1 MSNYRFMKILLGIDK
16 IYGGGGIGSCA
27 RDFIKIFSKEHQIA
41 VVASDV
47 PTDMLGWSQKTGDFS
62 IKSSKTFLKKID
74 EFQPDLIIN
83 NSYSNLAIIAPFL
96 KQKYKIISICHSAE
110 NTINE
115 IDSLF
120 NFKALNATIALSHIM
135 KNNIL
140 ERFSHNSTNPKISVI
155 YNTLPRGENLIE
167 HENNAIVF
175 PGKCDVAK
183 APSRVIKILKMLLKT
198 NLDFKFYWIGDTEIP
213 VSRILGSKAV
223 KDYFNDSRVVFCG
236 RLPREEA
243 IKRIQQSSIFL
254 LPSYFEGCP
263 VTLIEGIANGVV
275 PIVSDDPHA
284 SMEIVQNEETGFVI
298 KRDNIKGYA
307 ETIILLLKNSEKLR
321 QLSQNI
327 YNDFDSKF
335 SKEQW
340 VLKMNQTFKLAQNEN
355 SIRKNW
361 NNIDYCLNVFK
372 YKILRLKCRYLLM
385 FRSIRERFRIL
396 KALNESK

>member
-1 MSNYRFMKILLGIDK
+1 MKILLGIDK
-16 IYGGGGIGSCA
+16 IYGGGGIGSYA

-47 PTDMLGWSQKTGDFS
+47 PVDMLGWSQKTGDLS

-83 NSYSNLAIIAPFL
+83 NSYSNLAIIAPYL
-96 KQKYKIISICHSAE
+96 KPKYKIISICHSAE

-120 NFKALNATIALSHIM
+120 NFNALNATIALSHIM

-140 ERFSHNSTNPKISVI
+140 KRFSHNSTNPKISVI
-155 YNTLPRGENLIE
+155 YNTLPRGEILIE
-167 HENNAIVF
+167 HESNSIVF

-183 APSRVIKILKMLLKT
+183 APSRVVKILKMLLKT
-198 NLDFKFYWIGDTEIP
+198 NLNFKFYWIGDTEIP
-213 VSRILGSKAV
+213 VSRILDSKSV
-223 KDYFNDSRVVFCG
+223 KTYFNDPRVVFYG
-236 RLPREEA
+236 RLPREES
-243 IKRIQQSSIFL
+243 IRRIQRSSIFL

-284 SMEIVQNEETGFVI
+284 SMEIVQNGETGFVI
-298 KRDNIKGYA
+298 KRDNIKEYV
-307 ETIILLLKNSEKLR
+307 ETIISLLKNAEKLK
-321 QLSQNI
+321 QLSRNV

-340 VLKMNQTFKLAQNEN
+340 VLKMKQTFKLAQNGN
-355 SIRKNW
+355 AIRKNW
-361 NNIDYCLNVFK
+361 NNFDYCLNIFK

-385 FRSIRERFRIL
+385 FRSVRERFRIL